1 MHSVSESKRVVIV
14 DYGVGNLGS
23 IVNMLKKA
31 GAEGVTSADPEVVRR
46 ASRLILAGVGA
57 FDTGIRNLR
66 ERGLVELL
74 DDRVRAGVPVLGLC
88 LGMQLLGHA
97 SEEGTLAGLG
107 WINARARRFTFH
119 DQPSLKVPHM
129 GWNTVTTVSPH
140 PLLQDLGDDARFYFV
155 HSYYMSCA
163 DPSLE
168 IGRSRYGFDFCSVVA
183 AGNVLGVQFH
193 PEKSHKFGMALLRNF
208 IHFVPVAC

>member
-1 MHSVSESKRVVIV
+1 MIVIV

-23 IVNMLKKA
+23 IANMLKKA
-31 GAEGVTSADPEVVRR
+31 GAEGVTSADPEVVRG

-57 FDTGIRNLR
+57 FDTGMRNLQ
-66 ERGLVELL
+66 ERGLIEPLG
-74 DDRVRAGVPVLGLC
+74 DRVRAGVPVLGLC

-97 SEEGTLAGLG
+97 SEEGMLPGLG
-107 WINARARRFTFH
+107 WIDARARRFTFP
-119 DQPSLKVPHM
+119 DQPMIKVPHM
-129 GWNTVTTVSPH
+129 GWNTVGPVSPH
-140 PLLQDLGDDARFYFV
+140 PLLHDLGGDARFYFV
-155 HSYYMSCA
+155 HSYFMACA

-168 IGRSRYGFDFCSVVA
+168 IGRSRYGGFDFCSVVG

-208 IHFVPVAC
+208 VHFVPVAC